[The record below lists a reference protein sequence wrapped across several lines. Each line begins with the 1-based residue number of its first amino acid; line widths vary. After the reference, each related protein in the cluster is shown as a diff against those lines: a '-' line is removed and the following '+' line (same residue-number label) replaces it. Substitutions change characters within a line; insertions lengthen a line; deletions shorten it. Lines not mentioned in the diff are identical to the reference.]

1 MDAFFIFLILC
12 SFCLFFFIL
21 TFAQSDGSSDF
32 IIFGRRRMLRVETWC
47 DVKMTSLF
55 LMTKLKPLLK
65 TIYTRVGQVTCNLL
79 LSVLVDLNCYNY
91 AP

>member
-1 MDAFFIFLILC
+1 
-12 SFCLFFFIL
+12 
-21 TFAQSDGSSDF
+21 
-32 IIFGRRRMLRVETWC
+32 MLRAETWC